1 MDERVFLRKFGPEAK
16 QIITTVSPGE
26 KKPVKILI
34 RISGDLD
41 TRQQMQLQELGCQ
54 IRTTAGNVVTAEV
67 PEGALLQVGELDFIS
82 YLEIAQ
88 PLFPEAKAN
97 QKSSKEVENGSD

>member
-1 MDERVFLRKFGPEAK
+1 MNEKALSRKFGPKVK

-26 KKPVKILI
+26 KRPVKILI

-41 TRQQMQLQELGCQ
+41 MQWQLQLQALGCQ
-54 IRTTAGNVVTAEV
+54 VRTVAGDIVTAEV
-67 PEGALLQVGELDFIS
+67 PEGALLQIGELDFIS

-88 PLFPEAKAN
+88 PLFPEAKAS
-97 QKSSKEVENGSD
+97 QKSSKEVENGSN